1 MNQQGSF
8 TNALVK
14 DAVVTLL
21 FGALSVILGMIQFQT
36 PGFEGSY
43 SDLREIALLISL
55 FHIRK
60 VLFIIPLCLITIIW
74 IPADAPVLP
83 TFIMHVIPLMIIWYA
98 HQWIER
104 QTITNI
110 MKGVTWFV
118 VAIIYYTL
126 LLFPILIISYQFIGL
141 NNQQGFGDAYL
152 SVLSSGK
159 FEMIATA
166 LVSSLYFVQHEI
178 RKSLE
183 HTNKNL
189 EVIVH
194 ERTQELIAA
203 NNEWQTVNEELTS
216 SNEEIKSLNENLE
229 RIIKERTEKI
239 NYQLIQLSKYAHM
252 NSHEVRA
259 PLARILGLLTLIKK
273 EECKECK
280 ESKIELLQKLY
291 ISSEEL
297 DQVIKKMNRLLEQ
310 EIQTDE

>member
-1 MNQQGSF
+1 MSLNNQGIIA
-8 TNALVK
+8 NALVK

-43 SDLREIALLISL
+43 SDLREVALLISL

-83 TFIMHVIPLMIIWYA
+83 TFIMHVIPLMTIWYA
-98 HQWIER
+98 RQWIEK
-104 QTITNI
+104 QHFTNI
-110 MKGVTWFV
+110 MKGVTWFA
-118 VAIIYYTL
+118 VAIIYYTV

-141 NNQQGFGDAYL
+141 NNHKSFGEAYI

-194 ERTQELIAA
+194 QRTQELTAA
-203 NNEWQTVNEELTS
+203 NNELQTVNEELTS

-239 NYQLIQLSKYAHM
+239 NYQLTQLSKYAHM

-273 EECKECK
+273 EEQKEA
-280 ESKIELLQKLY
+280 KIELLQKLY

-297 DQVIKKMNRLLEQ
+297 DQVIRNMNRLLEQ
-310 EIQTDE
+310 EISTDQ